1 MAKKKRSNR
10 CLMVAEVSA
19 NHGRNLRQAVAMI
32 RKAKECG
39 ADAVKFQTYTP
50 DTLTIDSDRSFFRVK
65 HPKWKGQ
72 TLYQLY
78 GKAYTP
84 WEWFAKLKKTAD
96 SEGIMFFS
104 TAFDRTS
111 VDLLEKLNVP
121 VHKIASFELVDL
133 PLIEYAAKTGKPL
146 IMSTGMATKAEI
158 KEAVDVARKAGAK
171 DITLLKC
178 VSSYPAEPREMNLL
192 TLRDMKESFGCPV
205 GLSDHSMGIGASI
218 AAVALG
224 ATVIEKH
231 FTLSRKIRTPDSFF
245 SIEPDELERLIVNA
259 RIAEKAVGKVRYGLT
274 GDEKKSKAFRRS
286 LFAVK
291 DIKKGEVLNAEN
303 VRSVRPANGLSPKY
317 ADAVYGKKAKKG
329 IKKGTPL
336 GWEHIS

>member
-1 MAKKKRSNR
+1 MAKKKRSKR
-10 CLMVAEVSA
+10 CLIVAEVSA
-19 NHGRNLRQAVAMI
+19 NHGRDLRRAVAMI

-50 DTLTIDSDRSFFRVK
+50 DTLTIDSDRGFFRVK

-78 GKAYTP
+78 GKACTP

-104 TAFDRTS
+104 TAFDKTS
-111 VDLLEKLNVP
+111 VDLLEKLKVP

-133 PLIEYAAKTGKPL
+133 PLIRYAAKTGKPM
-146 IMSTGMATKAEI
+146 IMSTGMAMKSEI
-158 KEAVDVARKAGAK
+158 KEAVDAARKAGAK

-178 VSSYPAEPREMNLL
+178 VSSYPADPREMNLL
-192 TLRDMKESFGCPV
+192 TLRDMRESFGCPV
-205 GLSDHSMGIGASI
+205 GLSDHSMGIGASV

-224 ATVIEKH
+224 AAVIEKH
-231 FTLSRKIRTPDSFF
+231 FTLSRKHKTPDSFF
-245 SIEPDELERLIVNA
+245 SIEPGELRALVENVRV
-259 RIAEKAVGKVRYGLT
+259 AEMAVGRVHYGLT
-274 GDEKKSKAFRRS
+274 EDEKKSKVFRRS
-286 LFAVK
+286 LFAVGN
-291 DIKKGEVLNAEN
+291 IGKGEVFTEKN

-317 ADAVYGKKAKKG
+317 ADAVYGKKAKKN
-329 IKKGTPL
+329 IRKGTPL
-336 GWEHIS
+336 GWEHIA

>member
-1 MAKKKRSNR
+1 MMKKKKSNR
-10 CLMVAEVSA
+10 CLIVAEVSA
-19 NHGRNLRQAVAMI
+19 NHGRDLKRAVAMI

-78 GKAYTP
+78 GKACTP
-84 WEWFAKLKKTAD
+84 WEWFAKLKKTSD
-96 SEGIMFFS
+96 SEGIMFFA
-104 TAFDRTS
+104 TAFDKTS
-111 VDLLEKLNVP
+111 VDLLEKLKVP

-133 PLIEYAAKTGKPL
+133 PLIRYAAKTGKPM
-146 IMSTGMATKAEI
+146 IISTGMATKSEI
-158 KEAVDVARKAGAK
+158 KEAVDAARKAGAK

-178 VSSYPAEPREMNLL
+178 VSSYPADPREMNLL
-192 TLRDMKESFGCPV
+192 TLRDMRESFGCPV

-224 ATVIEKH
+224 ATVIEKQ

-245 SIEPDELERLIVNA
+245 SIEPDELERLVRNA
-259 RIAEKAVGKVRYGLT
+259 RIAEEAVGRVHYGLT
-274 GDEKKSKAFRRS
+274 EDEKKSKVFRRS

-291 DIKKGEVLNAEN
+291 DIRKGEVLNDEN
-303 VRSVRPANGLSPKY
+303 VRSVRPANGLAPKY
-317 ADAVYGKKAKKG
+317 LKSISGKKAKKT

-336 GWEHIS
+336 GWDLID